1 MFQLVRTYEPIADAT
16 GIVYRPHAY
25 GEVQPDGS
33 WDGWLVF
40 FPIPAGTAIATDR
53 ETTQRSFADLVR
65 WSSTVGLVYL
75 EGALERALRI
85 QLDPTLSA
93 RFAELALLEA
103 PSSLLEG
110 PSSEDA
116 AVLETAAAQARED
129 ADAAMSDAA
138 AHEAAAAAARA
149 EARERLEDARAL
161 ERNLEE
167 TVAPVTEMAPVTEVA
182 PVMDVA
188 PVVIREEVR
197 HQVQARRSQ
206 AADRRATTGTR
217 RKSKKKKS

>member
-16 GIVYRPHAY
+16 GIVYQPRAY

-40 FPIPAGTAIATDR
+40 FPIPAGTAIPTDR

-85 QLDPTLSA
+85 QLEPTLSA
-93 RFAELALLEA
+93 RFTELALLE
-103 PSSLLEG
+103 G
-110 PSSEDA
+110 PSPEDA

-129 ADAAMSDAA
+129 AVIAMGDAAV
-138 AHEAAAAAARA
+138 HEAAAAAARA

-167 TVAPVTEMAPVTEVA
+167 TMAPVTEVA
-182 PVMDVA
+182 PVMEMTTVTELAPATEDE

-197 HQVQARRSQ
+197 HHVQARRSQ
-206 AADRRATTGTR
+206 VADHPATTGTR
-217 RKSKKKKS
+217 KKSKKKKS